1 MAYYGVNIAR
11 RGTVALVRS
20 VKPIQAR
27 TFIVPTAVRR
37 VDYVQDLYLKS
48 LASYKA
54 PAVSAADS
62 EGQVQKFALPK
73 TPVSPEEADL
83 ASSLKEYESLAVEVE
98 GSDAAV
104 AADGSAIVQDWLVE
118 EEEETTAAH

>member
-1 MAYYGVNIAR
+1 MLPVVSRAAR
-11 RGTVALVRS
+11 RGTVALARS
-20 VKPIQAR
+20 VQAR
-27 TFIVPTAVRR
+27 TFIAPTAVRR
-37 VDYVQDLYLKS
+37 ADFVQDLYLKS

-54 PAVSAADS
+54 PVISAADS
-62 EGQVQKFALPK
+62 EGQVQKFTLPK

-118 EEEETTAAH
+118 EEEEETAAAH